1 MQTTA
6 GPARFLII
14 RYLCLSLC
22 ADYFDTHRPMF
33 EYNTSR
39 KKLIFPE
46 YGRNIQEMVDH
57 IQTIA
62 DREERNRAAKSII
75 DVMGT
80 IQPHLRDANDF
91 KHKLWDHLAIMSN
104 FQLDIDYPYEL
115 PTLETL
121 SEKPHSVPYPTMS
134 VANRHYG
141 SIILAMIRVAC
152 DMEEGE
158 MRNHLVELIAIN
170 MKKSYLSW
178 NREGVE
184 DEIIIKD
191 LERLSNGALKV
202 QEIARYTESRVHPPQ
217 RSQGGTNKKRRPFHS
232 NFKSNSGR
240 NFNGNGKKQ

>member
-1 MQTTA
+1 
-6 GPARFLII
+6 
-14 RYLCLSLC
+14 
-22 ADYFDTHRPMF
+22 MF

-57 IQTIA
+57 IQTIV
-62 DREERNRAAKSII
+62 DRDERNRAAKSII
-75 DVMGT
+75 DIMGT
-80 IQPHLRDANDF
+80 IQPHLRDVNDF
-91 KHKLWDHLAIMSN
+91 KHKLWDHLAIMSD
-104 FQLDIDYPYEL
+104 FKLDIDYPYEL

-121 SEKPHSVPYPTMS
+121 NEKPHSVPYPTLS

-178 NREGVE
+178 NRDGVE

-202 QEIARYTESRVHPPQ
+202 TEIARYTESRIHPPQ
-217 RSQGGTNKKRRPFHS
+217 RTQGSANKKKRPFHS
-232 NFKSNSGR
+232 NFKPNNGR
-240 NFNGNGKKQ
+240 VFNGNSKKP